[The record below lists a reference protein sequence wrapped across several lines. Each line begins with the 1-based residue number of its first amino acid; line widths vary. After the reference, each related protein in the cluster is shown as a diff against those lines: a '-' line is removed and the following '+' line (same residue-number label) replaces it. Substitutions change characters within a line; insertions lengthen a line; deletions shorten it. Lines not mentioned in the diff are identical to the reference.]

1 MPLIACKQIALPQA
15 RHRATSPSLKPIS
28 TNFMKKALTIIFT
41 FLLTT
46 VYAQTDD
53 YKILLDSA
61 KTLFKSEKNLNKEEL
76 DKFDYYQVV
85 NLLEQVIK
93 LNPENSEA
101 RYFLGNT
108 YSRINSRDGRGM
120 IAMNLDLLYKSSEQF
135 EKVIKLTPKY
145 SEEITVLDPYS
156 KLTAEWGSMAMS
168 YWNNNNTDSAIWA
181 FREGKKRGGFGN
193 FILELNKKV
202 LDACGKNSILIS
214 SGDNFSIPL
223 WYLQIAE
230 NYRTDIAVV
239 DISLLNTSWYP
250 TFLSKSKSVSF
261 DIPNQVLDTIEYTKW
276 TDTTV
281 TISNFSWTIKPS
293 YYDQYLLRGDRVFLS
308 LLKENKFQREL
319 YFTIGFM
326 EESKLSLND
335 FLTSNVFVDKL
346 SVFDKSKLS
355 YEDYKKTISC
365 ALNLTNQLNL
375 NSQDEVSL
383 LDFFRYDIFNNV
395 NYYLNNNDKRKAK
408 ELMRLLDEF
417 ANEKKYPYQDENVKN
432 YADYLRQKT

>member
-1 MPLIACKQIALPQA
+1 
-15 RHRATSPSLKPIS
+15 
-28 TNFMKKALTIIFT
+28 MKTAVTIIFT

-46 VYAQTDD
+46 VYGQTDD
-53 YKILLDSA
+53 YKVLLYSA
-61 KTLFKSEKNLNKEEL
+61 KTLFKGEKNLNQEEL

-85 NLLEQVIK
+85 NLLEQVIT

-101 RYFLGNT
+101 RYFLGYT

-145 SEEITVLDPYS
+145 SDEIIVLDPYS

-168 YWNNNNTDSAIWA
+168 YWHNNKADSAIWA
-181 FREGKKRGGFGN
+181 FREGKKRGGFGT

-202 LDACGKNSILIS
+202 LNDCGKNSILIS

-230 NYRTDIAVV
+230 NYRTDVSVV
-239 DISLLNTSWYP
+239 DVSLLNTNWYP

-261 DIPNQVLDTIEYTKW
+261 DLPNEVLDTIEYTKW
-276 TDTTV
+276 TDTTI
-281 TISNFSWTIKPS
+281 TINKFSWTVKPS

-326 EESKLSLND
+326 EASRLSLKD
-335 FLTSNVFVDKL
+335 YLTSIVFVDKL

-355 YEDYKKTISC
+355 YQDYKKTISS
-365 ALNLTNQLNL
+365 ALNLSSQLNL
-375 NSQDEVSL
+375 NSQDEIRL
-383 LDFFRYDIFNNV
+383 LDYFRYDLFSNV
-395 NYYLNNNDKRKAK
+395 NDYLNNNDKKKAK

-417 ANEKKYPYQDENVKN
+417 ADEKKYPYQDENGKN
-432 YADYLRQKT
+432 YADYLRQKI

>member
-1 MPLIACKQIALPQA
+1 
-15 RHRATSPSLKPIS
+15 
-28 TNFMKKALTIIFT
+28 MKTAVTIIFT

-46 VYAQTDD
+46 VYGQTDD
-53 YKILLDSA
+53 YKVLLDSA
-61 KTLFKSEKNLNKEEL
+61 KTLFKGEKNLNQEEL

-101 RYFLGNT
+101 RYFLGYT

-135 EKVIKLTPKY
+135 EKVIKLAPKY
-145 SEEITVLDPYS
+145 SDEIIVLDPYS

-168 YWNNNNTDSAIWA
+168 YWHNNKADSAIWA

-193 FILELNKKV
+193 FILELNKKA
-202 LDACGKNSILIS
+202 LNDCGKNSILIS

-230 NYRTDIAVV
+230 NYRTDVTVV
-239 DISLLNTSWYP
+239 DVSLLNTNWYP

-261 DIPNQVLDTIEYTKW
+261 DLPNKVLDTIEFTKW
-276 TDTTV
+276 TDTTI
-281 TISNFSWTIKPS
+281 TINKFSWTVKPS

-326 EESKLSLND
+326 EASRLSLKD
-335 FLTSNVFVDKL
+335 YLTSIVFVDKL

-355 YEDYKKTISC
+355 YEDYKKTISS
-365 ALNLTNQLNL
+365 ALNLSSQLNL
-375 NSQDEVSL
+375 NSQDEIRL
-383 LDFFRYDIFNNV
+383 LDYFRYDLFSNV
-395 NYYLNNNDKRKAK
+395 NYYLNNNDKKKAK

-417 ANEKKYPYQDENVKN
+417 ADEKKYPYQDENGKN
-432 YADYLRQKT
+432 YADYLRQKI

>member
-1 MPLIACKQIALPQA
+1 
-15 RHRATSPSLKPIS
+15 
-28 TNFMKKALTIIFT
+28 MKTAVTIIFT

-46 VYAQTDD
+46 VYGQTDE

-61 KTLFKSEKNLNKEEL
+61 KTLFKGDRNLNQEEL
-76 DKFDYYQVV
+76 DKSDYYQVV
-85 NLLEQVIK
+85 NLLEKVIK
-93 LNPENSEA
+93 LDPENSEA
-101 RYFLGNT
+101 RYFLGYT
-108 YSRINSRDGRGM
+108 YSRINSRDGQGM
-120 IAMNLDLLYKSSEQF
+120 ITMNLDLLYKSSEQF

-145 SEEITVLDPYS
+145 SDEIIVLDPYS

-168 YWNNNNTDSAIWA
+168 YWHNNKEDSAIWA

-202 LDACGKNSILIS
+202 LNACSKNSILIS
-214 SGDNFSIPL
+214 SGDNFSFPL

-230 NYRTDIAVV
+230 NYRTDVTVV
-239 DISLLNTSWYP
+239 DISLLNTNWYP
-250 TFLSKSKSVSF
+250 TFLSKTNSVSF
-261 DIPNQVLDTIEYTKW
+261 DLPNEVLDTIEYTNW
-276 TDTTV
+276 ADTTV

-326 EESKLSLND
+326 EESRLSLKD
-335 FLTSNVFVDKL
+335 YLKPIVFADKL

-355 YEDYKKTISC
+355 YVDYKKTISS
-365 ALNLTNQLNL
+365 ALNLSSQLNL
-375 NSQDEVSL
+375 NSQEEIRL
-383 LDFFRYDIFNNV
+383 LDYFRYDLLNNV
-395 NYYLNNNDKRKAK
+395 NDYLNNNDKKKSK

-417 ANEKKYPYQDENVKN
+417 ADEKKYPYQDEKIKK
-432 YADYLRQKT
+432 YADYLRQKI

>member
-1 MPLIACKQIALPQA
+1 
-15 RHRATSPSLKPIS
+15 
-28 TNFMKKALTIIFT
+28 MKTAVTIIFT

-46 VYAQTDD
+46 VYGQTDE

-61 KTLFKSEKNLNKEEL
+61 KTLFKGDRNLNQEEL

-85 NLLEQVIK
+85 NLLEKVIK
-93 LNPENSEA
+93 LDPENSEA
-101 RYFLGNT
+101 RYFLGYT

-145 SEEITVLDPYS
+145 SDEIIVLDPYS

-168 YWNNNNTDSAIWA
+168 YWHNNKADSAIWA

-202 LDACGKNSILIS
+202 LNACGKNSILIS
-214 SGDNFSIPL
+214 SGDNFSFPL

-230 NYRTDIAVV
+230 NCRTDVTVV
-239 DISLLNTSWYP
+239 DKSLLNTNWYP
-250 TFLSKSKSVSF
+250 TFLSKTNSVSF
-261 DIPNQVLDTIEYTKW
+261 DLPNEVLDTIEYTNW
-276 TDTTV
+276 ADTTV

-326 EESKLSLND
+326 EESRLSLKD
-335 FLTSNVFVDKL
+335 YLKSIVFADKL
-346 SVFDKSKLS
+346 SVFDKSKLT
-355 YEDYKKTISC
+355 YVDYKKTIST
-365 ALNLTNQLNL
+365 ALSLSSQLNL
-375 NSQDEVSL
+375 NSQEEIRL
-383 LDFFRYDIFNNV
+383 LDYFRYDLLNNV
-395 NYYLNNNDKRKAK
+395 NDYLNNNDKKKSK

-417 ANEKKYPYQDENVKN
+417 ADEKKYPYQDENVKN
-432 YADYLRQKT
+432 YADYLRQKI

>member
-1 MPLIACKQIALPQA
+1 MT
-15 RHRATSPSLKPIS
+15 RAI
-28 TNFMKKALTIIFT
+28 TIIFT
-41 FLLTT
+41 LLLTT
-46 VYAQTDD
+46 VYGQTDD
-53 YKILLDSA
+53 YKVLLDSA
-61 KTLFKSEKNLNKEEL
+61 KTLFNGEKNLNQEEL

-85 NLLEQVIK
+85 NLLEQVIT

-101 RYFLGNT
+101 RYFLGCT

-145 SEEITVLDPYS
+145 SDEIIVLDPYS

-168 YWNNNNTDSAIWA
+168 YWYNNKADSAIWA

-202 LDACGKNSILIS
+202 LDDCGKNSILIS

-230 NYRTDIAVV
+230 NYRTDVSVV
-239 DISLLNTSWYP
+239 DISLLNTNWYP

-261 DIPNQVLDTIEYTKW
+261 DLPHEMLDTIEYTKW
-276 TDTTV
+276 TDTRI
-281 TISNFSWTIKPS
+281 TINNFSWIVKPS
-293 YYDQYLLRGDRVFLS
+293 YYDQYLLRGDRVLLS

-326 EESKLSLND
+326 EESRLSLTD
-335 FLTSNVFVDKL
+335 YLTSIVFVDKL

-355 YEDYKKTISC
+355 YKDYKKKISS
-365 ALNLTNQLNL
+365 ALNLSSQLNL
-375 NSQDEVSL
+375 NSQDEIRL
-383 LDFFRYDIFNNV
+383 FDNFRYDLFRNV
-395 NYYLNNNDKRKAK
+395 NDYLNNNEKKKAK

-417 ANEKKYPYQDENVKN
+417 ADEKKYPYQDENGKK
-432 YADYLRQKT
+432 YADYLRQKLKEYRNSE

>member
-1 MPLIACKQIALPQA
+1 
-15 RHRATSPSLKPIS
+15 
-28 TNFMKKALTIIFT
+28 MKTAITIIFT

-46 VYAQTDD
+46 VYGQTDD
-53 YKILLDSA
+53 YKVLLDSA
-61 KTLFKSEKNLNKEEL
+61 KTLFKGEKNLNQEEL

-85 NLLEQVIK
+85 NLLEQVIT

-101 RYFLGNT
+101 RYFLGYT

-145 SEEITVLDPYS
+145 SDEIIVLDPYS

-168 YWNNNNTDSAIWA
+168 YWHNNKADSAIWA

-202 LDACGKNSILIS
+202 LDDCVKNSILIS

-230 NYRTDIAVV
+230 NYRTDVSVV
-239 DISLLNTSWYP
+239 DVSLLNTNWYP

-261 DIPNQVLDTIEYTKW
+261 DLPNEVLDTIEYIKW
-276 TDTTV
+276 TDTTI
-281 TISNFSWTIKPS
+281 TINKFSWTVKPS
-293 YYDQYLLRGDRVFLS
+293 YNDEYLLRGDRVFLS
-308 LLKENKFQREL
+308 LLKENKFQRDL

-326 EESKLSLND
+326 EASRLSLKD
-335 FLTSNVFVDKL
+335 YLTSIVFVDKL

-355 YEDYKKTISC
+355 YEGYKKTISS
-365 ALNLTNQLNL
+365 ALNLSSQLNL
-375 NSQDEVSL
+375 NSQDEIRL
-383 LDFFRYDIFNNV
+383 LDYFRYDLFSNV
-395 NYYLNNNDKRKAK
+395 NDYLNNNDKKKAK

-417 ANEKKYPYQDENVKN
+417 ADEKKYPYQDENGKN
-432 YADYLRQKT
+432 YADYLRQKI